1 MFRHRLCAGQ
11 KISAMMR
18 ELKFLLRDKPAL
30 LWLALAF
37 SLSIISVSL
46 GVREVGLQ
54 KAQISELI
62 ELDKVEQE
70 VVLAEQSDWGSV
82 AYYTFHMTYDPPSD
96 FAFVAMGQR
105 DSLPWKHRIRM
116 LALEGQIHESDAIN
130 PDFAL
135 VGRFDFAFLLS
146 LIIPLFAILLLY
158 DLRSGERSAG
168 RLELLEASSGS
179 GRRLWVERAF
189 ARIGG
194 LAILILI
201 PLWIGGVI
209 SGASIGVLFKASVLT
224 LCYLGLWTV
233 ISLLFAGPNQT
244 GARNLT
250 LLSGIWLLICAVMPA
265 MTSEISTRMVAV
277 PAGGDIVLTQREA
290 VNDAWDLPKEDTMV
304 PFVERQPDMAAYTKL
319 ESSFEWKWYYA
330 FQQVGDQTAESLS
343 HAYTQ
348 GRKDRDQWAGRLSLI
363 SPAGF
368 VQRTLERWAATDT
381 QAALKYE
388 SDIRAFHADLRQYY
402 YPRLFDGREYDQ
414 GDIQSRPTFH
424 ANYPNLK

>member
-1 MFRHRLCAGQ
+1 MFRHRLYACQ

-37 SLSIISVSL
+37 ALSIISVSL

-168 RLELLEASSGS
+168 RLELLESSSGS

-189 ARIGG
+189 AQIGG

-277 PAGGDIVLTQREA
+277 PAGGDIVLTPKGSRE
-290 VNDAWDLPKEDTMV
+290 
-304 PFVERQPDMAAYTKL
+304 
-319 ESSFEWKWYYA
+319 
-330 FQQVGDQTAESLS
+330 
-343 HAYTQ
+343 
-348 GRKDRDQWAGRLSLI
+348 
-363 SPAGF
+363 
-368 VQRTLERWAATDT
+368 
-381 QAALKYE
+381 
-388 SDIRAFHADLRQYY
+388 
-402 YPRLFDGREYDQ
+402 
-414 GDIQSRPTFH
+414 
-424 ANYPNLK
+424 